1 MEITIGSCIEF
12 HEIKNSNWSLF
23 FVFKHVSF
31 IVYDKMIFEW
41 LVERGMKHTQKWWLH
56 NMTDFYF
63 IFMII
68 MVAQLDSE
76 KDVNN
81 CSYPMRFFDE

>member
-1 MEITIGSCIEF
+1 
-12 HEIKNSNWSLF
+12 
-23 FVFKHVSF
+23 
-31 IVYDKMIFEW
+31 
-41 LVERGMKHTQKWWLH
+41 
-56 NMTDFYF
+56 MTNFYF
-63 IFMII
+63 FMII